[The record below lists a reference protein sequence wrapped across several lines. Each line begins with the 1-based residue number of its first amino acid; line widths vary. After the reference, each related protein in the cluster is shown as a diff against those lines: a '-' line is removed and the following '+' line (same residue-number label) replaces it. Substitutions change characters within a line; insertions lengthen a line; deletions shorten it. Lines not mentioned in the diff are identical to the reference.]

1 MAHHSTT
8 PRFSLVFYS
17 QFRRL
22 WKFNSSR
29 TVYIFFEHQFIVC
42 FSQSSDSEL
51 FWGIE
56 SIALE
61 QGCSCYRHSN
71 INQQPRRILSFIDND
86 SGILIVNVT
95 CTQSTCQL
103 IVSYCL
109 PETALLLRQGIC
121 MIVSRSKVAD
131 RLCLD
136 TGQLKIL
143 VLIYIFSPV
152 KSNLKWYLQFRRHL
166 QWEDPRP
173 ALLPPFKRQAGLS
186 STNPCISCTNTKTWH
201 QKNG

>member
-109 PETALLLRQGIC
+109 PENSPAPPSRYMYDCFKIKSGWQTLSGHRAAKNSCPQINFQPCEIKLE
-121 MIVSRSKVAD
+121 MISPIPAPPAVRRSKAS
-131 RLCLD
+131 
-136 TGQLKIL
+136 L
-143 VLIYIFSPV
+143 VTSIQTPGWPQQY
-152 KSNLKWYLQFRRHL
+152 
-166 QWEDPRP
+166 
-173 ALLPPFKRQAGLS
+173 
-186 STNPCISCTNTKTWH
+186 
-201 QKNG
+201 